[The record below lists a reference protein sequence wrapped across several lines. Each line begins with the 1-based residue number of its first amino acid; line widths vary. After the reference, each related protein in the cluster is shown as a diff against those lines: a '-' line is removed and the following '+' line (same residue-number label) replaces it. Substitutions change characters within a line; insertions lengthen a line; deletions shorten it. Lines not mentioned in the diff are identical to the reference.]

1 MAICLIWQETFAVFK
16 EYNISRHFATK
27 HANYASK
34 QSTKEREAT
43 SQRLM
48 AYLQTQQNFFLPT
61 NCDSRVNY
69 QGKFYAGIHISKG

>member
-1 MAICLIWQETFAVFK
+1 MAVCLNCQETVAVFK

-34 QSTKEREAT
+34 QSRKRGYGSEVDGLLTDSAE
-43 SQRLM
+43 
-48 AYLQTQQNFFLPT
+48 FFSPI

-69 QGKFYAGIHISKG
+69 QGKFYAGLQISKG